1 MDAAGAVDPLLL
13 AVWQEVAD
21 GVVVLEHRDWRV
33 VLVNPAGAALFG
45 REAAA
50 VVGHPLGEL
59 FPAAVGSP
67 FHEGLRRTRDA
78 DGVVTWTGPFPGTPM
93 TVEVRARS
101 FDGKVLCAFRDVT
114 AATAL
119 EGERDALLA
128 SLQEGL
134 QHTRDLLRLSEA
146 LSATSTVD
154 DVAEAVMRVA
164 GSSFGADHAALTV
177 VDHDRGVLRTPLLER
192 VGTAAVQDWGDMPL
206 DGPGPGTEVVRTG
219 VPLFL
224 DHAALV
230 SRYPELAPRWDRV
243 RAVAV
248 LPLNAPGR
256 VAGLLVLAWYA
267 DHTSATAEQVL
278 LRALA
283 SYAGQALQRASLLAE
298 RTATARTLQ
307 QSLLTAELPQPPD
320 LELRA
325 RYEAAGGF
333 EQVGGDWFDGV
344 VLPGGGTMLVVGDV
358 TGHDIAAAAAMGQ
371 LRIALRSLAV
381 DRDDAP
387 SELLVRLESVL
398 GSLGGEPI
406 MASCVVGRV
415 ADGRFRWT
423 SAGHPPPLLVLPG
436 GEVRRLESTPEL
448 LLGVRAGALR
458 TDHVVDLPP
467 GAVVLMYTDGLV
479 ERRGSDLDTGIDRLC
494 AAAAVLA
501 DGDLAAGL
509 GDVLASVLGDLPCGD
524 DVAVLAARAV
534 APAVTPAVAPA
545 VAEAE
550 GSGG

>member
-21 GVVVLEHRDWRV
+21 GIVVLDQQDWRV

-67 FHEGLRRTRDA
+67 FHEGLRRARDA
-78 DGVVTWTGPFPGTPM
+78 DGLVTWTGPFPGTPM

-101 FDGKVLCAFRDVT
+101 FGGRVLCAFRDVT
-114 AATAL
+114 AAEAL
-119 EGERDALLA
+119 ESERDALLGSLRE
-128 SLQEGL
+128 SLQHA
-134 QHTRDLLRLSEA
+134 QDLLQLSEA

-154 DVAEAVMRVA
+154 DIAAAVMRVA
-164 GSSFGADHAALTV
+164 GVSFGADHAALTV
-177 VDHDRGVLRTPLLER
+177 VDHDRGVLRTPYLER
-192 VGTAAVQDWGDMPL
+192 MGAAAVREWGDVPL

-219 VPLFL
+219 VALFL
-224 DHAALV
+224 DQAALLR
-230 SRYPELAPRWDRV
+230 RYPELAPRWERV
-243 RAVAV
+243 RSTAV

-256 VAGLLVLAWYA
+256 VEGLLVLVWYV
-267 DHTSATAEQVL
+267 DHTVTPAEQVL
-278 LRALA
+278 LRAFA
-283 SYAGQALQRASLLAE
+283 SYTGQALERAALLAE

-307 QSLLTAELPQPPD
+307 QSLLTTDLPQPAD
-320 LELRA
+320 LELHA

-333 EQVGGDWFDGV
+333 EQVGGDWFDGL
-344 VLPGGGTMLVVGDV
+344 VLPGGATVLVVGDV

-381 DRDDAP
+381 DRDDGP
-387 SELLVRLESVL
+387 SQLLVRLESVL

-415 ADGRFRWT
+415 EGGRFRWT
-423 SAGHPPPLLVLPG
+423 NAGHPPPLLVLPG
-436 GEVRRLESTPEL
+436 GAVRRLESAPEL
-448 LLGVRAGALR
+448 LLGVRPGTER
-458 TDHVVDLPP
+458 SDHVVDLPP
-467 GAVVLMYTDGLV
+467 GAVVLLYTDGLV
-479 ERRGSDLDTGIDRLC
+479 ERRGSDLDTGIERLR
-494 AAAAVLA
+494 AAAGVLA
-501 DGDLAAGL
+501 DGDLGAGL
-509 GDVLASVLGDLPCGD
+509 VEVLAQVLEGVAGGD

-534 APAVTPAVAPA
+534 
-545 VAEAE
+545 
-550 GSGG
+550 GRDG